1 MSSIE
6 KSSRTIDEIADK
18 ISSIKLCDLPFETLE
33 KLDTYYLREQE
44 IISNKVL
51 ELQENLSKRL
61 SGNDASTLEKSR
73 NSLRF
78 LKAKDA
84 SLQIRRESLNDA
96 IETRHMELG
105 MIKKF
110 GTENNYRLH
119 ESILFYV
126 IIGILSLITY
136 DFLFNTDIDISKKIF
151 LIDVGCC
158 LYFLVDLSLRFRSC
172 NSGKW
177 FWRRYWLDILTSIPV
192 PPAGQMIRFGR
203 FARLIRLLRAARSLR
218 VFLFMWRGLDKL
230 RDVINVPL
238 MKKSLKVGVF
248 MIFLGAVVM
257 TWTEGKGDNPVSNL
271 FDSVWWSFISIFTG
285 AFGPIYNP
293 QTLIG
298 RLVTVLLVICGMML
312 IGIFTATLTSLY
324 MDDET
329 DELAHNQERME
340 EKLDKIERL
349 LEEKD

>member
-1 MSSIE
+1 MPVE
-6 KSSRTIDEIADK
+6 KSAQTIDEIADQ
-18 ISSIKLCDLPFETLE
+18 ISSIKLWELPFKTLE
-33 KLDTYYLREQE
+33 KLDKYYLREQE
-44 IISNKVL
+44 IISNNVL
-51 ELQENLSKRL
+51 ELQEDLSNRL
-61 SGNDASTLEKSR
+61 SANDASTLEKSR

-78 LKAKDA
+78 LKAKHE
-84 SLQIRRESLNDA
+84 SLEIRRESLNDA
-96 IETRHMELG
+96 IEMRHMELG
-105 MIKKF
+105 MIEKF
-110 GTENNYRLH
+110 RTKNNYRLH

-136 DFLFNTDIDISKKIF
+136 DLLFNNDIEISKKIF
-151 LIDVGCC
+151 WIDVGCC
-158 LYFLVDLSLRFRSC
+158 LYFIVDLTLRFRSC
-172 NSGKW
+172 NSSKW
-177 FWRRYWLDILTSIPV
+177 FWKRYWLDILTSIPV

-230 RDVINVPL
+230 HDVINVPL

>member
-1 MSSIE
+1 M
-6 KSSRTIDEIADK
+6 
-18 ISSIKLCDLPFETLE
+18 
-33 KLDTYYLREQE
+33 
-44 IISNKVL
+44 
-51 ELQENLSKRL
+51 
-61 SGNDASTLEKSR
+61 
-73 NSLRF
+73 
-78 LKAKDA
+78 
-84 SLQIRRESLNDA
+84 
-96 IETRHMELG
+96 
-105 MIKKF
+105 
-110 GTENNYRLH
+110 
-119 ESILFYV
+119 FYV

-136 DFLFNTDIDISKKIF
+136 DLLFNNDIDISKKIF
-151 LIDVGCC
+151 WIDVCCC
-158 LYFLVDLSLRFRSC
+158 LYFIVDLTLRFRSC
-172 NSGKW
+172 NSSKW
-177 FWRRYWLDILTSIPV
+177 FWKRYWLDILTSIPV

-230 RDVINVPL
+230 NDVINVPL
-238 MKKSLKVGVF
+238 MKKSLKIGVF